1 MGKLLFNSW
10 TENCNQFGN
19 LDGDTPDLY
28 IQCVQNSGVYRPM
41 GVASIFYL
49 ISAIAT
55 YINPSLNKEIWPAKY
70 TAYLFGLIVSMFLPN
85 SLFMG
90 FSLILVRLCAMAFIV
105 IQQVILV
112 DMAYNWNEAWVE
124 KSNRCEAREWGSGKK
139 WLQAIVAS
147 SVALYLF
154 SFIGIFLLYKH
165 FTGCTGNQII
175 LAFTWVGIL
184 IMSGVQLSG
193 EEGSL
198 LTTAVLSAYSTYIA
212 YATVS
217 KNPSQVCNPTLGNED
232 IWGIGVGLVLTFL
245 SLSWAGW
252 SFTAQERLSEGG

>member
-55 YINPSLNKEIWPAKY
+55 CINPSLNKEIWPAKY

-232 IWGIGVGLVLTFL
+232 VWGIGVGLVLTFL